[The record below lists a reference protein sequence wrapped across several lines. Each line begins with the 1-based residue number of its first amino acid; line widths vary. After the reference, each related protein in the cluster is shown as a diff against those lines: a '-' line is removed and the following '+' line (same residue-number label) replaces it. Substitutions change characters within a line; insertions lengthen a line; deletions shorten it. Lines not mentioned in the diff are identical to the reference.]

1 MNNKQKFGYTILGA
15 VIMLIGIGIGGII
28 SPPLIAQ
35 RNGVF
40 GKIQCTGLTVIDNAG
55 NPAVV
60 LGTSEQLMS
69 YGTTP
74 VRVKRNGVLVL
85 DPSGKN
91 AVFLSANEGMNSLSV
106 YNKSGKEKE
115 EAVFLFASQF
125 LGNGVIVSDQS
136 GKDVV
141 ISHSIEKGGNY
152 VAVSDRVG
160 RPTVGL
166 YADERGNRVT
176 IRDKAGNITWK
187 AP

>member
-15 VIMLIGIGIGGII
+15 VIMLIGVGVGAIV
-28 SPPLIAQ
+28 SPPLTAQ

-40 GKIQCTGLTVIDNAG
+40 GKIECTGLTVIDTSG

-60 LGTSEQLMS
+60 LGASEQLMS
-69 YGTTP
+69 SGTTP
-74 VRVKRNGVLVL
+74 VRIKRNGVLVL
-85 DPSGKN
+85 DPSGKD

-106 YNKSGKEKE
+106 YNKSGAETK
-115 EAVFLFASQF
+115 EAVFLFASEF
-125 LGNGVIVSDQS
+125 LGNGVIVSDQA

-141 ISHSIEKGGNY
+141 ISHSIAKGGNY
-152 VAVSDRVG
+152 VVVSDQVG

-166 YADERGNRVT
+166 YADEQGDRVT
-176 IRDKAGNITWK
+176 IRDKAGNIKWK